1 MKLLLHPRS
10 HSRVLAG
17 VSLGSIDETKLV
29 SLPLVAAAVLVL
41 RVPGRPADGRS
52 DREGHSRILT
62 WLVNA
67 VRIALNLQL
76 VE

>member
-1 MKLLLHPRS
+1 MK
-10 HSRVLAG
+10 
-17 VSLGSIDETKLV
+17 TKLV

-41 RVPGRPADGRS
+41 RVPGRPADGGS

>member
-1 MKLLLHPRS
+1 
-10 HSRVLAG
+10 